1 MGKGNRKVDSG
12 VKNANDEMSNVTRP
26 ILSAGDVRTEARQ
39 LQYWFEQ
46 ACHIMVLDP
55 EMNPM
60 GLPILKYL
68 NETPSLLHAIQSLS
82 AAHENYYRSQSMEES
97 LLERQAAL
105 SLFQQELHS
114 SRRPPV
120 SAFLTVYT
128 LGISSPW
135 IENCMGKEHL
145 AGGRAMIEIML
156 ASDGLKDELSQ
167 FVFGAFI
174 YWDMACSFLL
184 DPQEQQ
190 PLNTPQIFNAI
201 QSLGDTYHC
210 IAGYAIEMFYLIG
223 TLGRYCRGV
232 IDSQGRDL
240 VLEATLEEQMI
251 SWTPRQDSPM
261 LYSMADAFRKHA
273 RIMLYRI
280 CHRRVI
286 SACSHVD
293 QAADCT
299 DETEHT
305 ISRYASDIVHSLG
318 QMPITNPYLN
328 LQSIPLMTAGS
339 ELGMEKV
346 ELRNE
351 VKQRFKAIYS
361 LNRIPA
367 NLRAIELLEE
377 LWTLRA
383 AGIKM
388 SWVALL
394 LQKNCLHKFTLG

>member
-1 MGKGNRKVDSG
+1 
-12 VKNANDEMSNVTRP
+12 
-26 ILSAGDVRTEARQ
+26 
-39 LQYWFEQ
+39 
-46 ACHIMVLDP
+46 MVLDP

-60 GLPILKYL
+60 GFPILKYL

-82 AAHENYYRSQSMEES
+82 AAHENYYRPQSMEES

-105 SLFQQELHS
+105 SLFQQELRS
-114 SRRPPV
+114 SQRPPV

-167 FVFGAFI
+167 FVFGVFI

-190 PLNTPQIFNAI
+190 ALNTPEIFNGI
-201 QSLGDTYHC
+201 QSLGDTYDC

-232 IDSQGRDL
+232 IDGQDRDL

-251 SWTPRQDSPM
+251 NWTPRQDSPM

-273 RIMLYRI
+273 LIMLYRI

-286 SACSHVD
+286 SACNHVD
-293 QAADCT
+293 HEADCT

-339 ELGMEKV
+339 DLGMEKV

-351 VKQRFKAIYS
+351 VKRRFKAIYS

-388 SWVALL
+388 SWLALL